1 MELQGAST
9 IEQQSPLK
17 SLKPVHK
24 TQHKIELRIKHK
36 QKENSR
42 KVKHPTP
49 NSISNQPGL
58 IQPGL
63 MTKEAFSKLH
73 SIY

>member
-9 IEQQSPLK
+9 IEQQAPLK

-58 IQPGL
+58 